1 MKKSRI
7 AFVLALAPA
16 ALAAQ
21 SATSSTSA
29 SAAAAAKAERASVA
43 GAAQATTT
51 TNASADIPASYSA
64 ESRAKLNATFAAA
77 RKRDVP
83 EQPIRDRI
91 AEGRAKAAS
100 EAQVVLA
107 AQRTEARL
115 EAAQEAMV
123 RAGRKPT
130 DGEMTR
136 GEHAMARG
144 ATEVQIEAIAKQ
156 TPPDRSMEV
165 ALGVLT
171 ELQARGVATD
181 RAVAQIVSRL
191 EARASDAAIRELAVN
206 ANGNAGVNASVGA
219 PATKAGAGVNA
230 TGAAAATTTGAG
242 AAVGGGAKVG
252 VGGLIKPP
260 SA

>member
-21 SATSSTSA
+21 SATSTTSA

-43 GAAQATTT
+43 GAAQATTA

-156 TPPDRSMEV
+156 TPPDRSLEV
-165 ALGVLT
+165 ALDVLT

-181 RAVAQIVSRL
+181 RAVAQIVGKL
-191 EARASDAAIRELAVN
+191 EARASDAAIRELAVK
-206 ANGNAGVNASVGA
+206 ANGNVGVNASVGA
-219 PATKAGAGVNA
+219 PTVKAGGAVNA
-230 TGAAAATTTGAG
+230 TGAAAATTGAG
-242 AAVGGGAKVG
+242 ATAVGGAKVG

-260 SA
+260 TA